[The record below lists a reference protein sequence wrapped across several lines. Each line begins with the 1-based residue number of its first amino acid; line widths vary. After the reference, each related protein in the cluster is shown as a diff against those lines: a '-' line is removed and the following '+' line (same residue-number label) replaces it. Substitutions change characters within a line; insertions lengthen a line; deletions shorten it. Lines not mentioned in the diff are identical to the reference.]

1 MQLVDTALAKR
12 DAEGKPVRV
21 ALCGAGYMGRGI
33 ALQILTGVRG
43 MTVSAIANRTL
54 SEAVRAYREAGVT
67 DVVTARS
74 AREVEEAVRRG
85 KPCVTD
91 DASHLCDA
99 EGIEAFVECTG
110 EIEFGGSM
118 ILRAIDR
125 GKHVVLMNA
134 ELDATAGP
142 ILKTYADRAG
152 IVYTSTDGDEP
163 GVAMNLVRFAETI
176 GYRPV
181 AAGNIKGM
189 LDPYRTPETQREF
202 AEKSGQK
209 PRMITSFADGTKL
222 GMELTVL
229 ANATGF
235 RVGRRG
241 AHGPKCKDVSEVVG
255 LFPPDQMLNGGL
267 VDYVLGAA
275 PGTGAWVIGHSDHPA
290 KQQYMKYFKM
300 GNGPFYCFYTPYH
313 LPHIQISTTI
323 ARAVL
328 FRDATVAPKA
338 GPRCEVVAV
347 AKRDL
352 KAGET
357 LDGIGGFTCYGVI
370 DNAGPGVSDRVLTMG
385 QAEGCR
391 LRRALAKDAPIA
403 LDDVDLPTGRL
414 CDRLRSEQNERFFS
428 RARGAGARAVGGRTM

>member
-1 MQLVDTALAKR
+1 MILVDTALAKR
-12 DAEGKPVRV
+12 HADGKPVRV

-33 ALQILTGVRG
+33 ALQLLTGVRG

-54 SEAVRAYREAGVT
+54 PEAVRAYREAGVT

-74 AREVEEAVRRG
+74 ARDAEDAVRAGR
-85 KPCVTD
+85 PCVTED
-91 DASHLCDA
+91 PAHLADA
-99 EGIEAFVECTG
+99 EGIECFVECTG
-110 EIEFGGSM
+110 EIELGASM

-125 GKHVVLMNA
+125 AKHVVLMNA

-142 ILKTYADRAG
+142 ILKARADRAG
-152 IVYTSTDGDEP
+152 VVYTNTDGDEP

-209 PRMITSFADGTKL
+209 AKMITSFADGTKL

-241 AHGPKCKDVSEVVG
+241 GHGPRCKDVSEVIG
-255 LFPPDQMLNGGL
+255 LFPPEQMLGGGL

-275 PGTGAWVIGHSDHPA
+275 PGTGAWVIGHSDHPI

-300 GNGPFYCFYTPYH
+300 GSGPFYCFYTPYH

-328 FRDATVAPKA
+328 FRDATVAPQG
-338 GPRCEVVAV
+338 GPRCEVLAV

-370 DNAGPGVSDRVLTMG
+370 DNAGPGISDRLLTMG

-391 LRRALAKDAPIA
+391 VRRALAKDAPIA
-403 LDDVDLPTGRL
+403 MDDVELPPGRL
-414 CDRLRSEQNERFFS
+414 CDRLRGEQNERFFT
-428 RARGAGARAVGGRTM
+428 RPAPAHAGATA

>member
-1 MQLVDTALAKR
+1 MNLVDTALAKR
-12 DAEGKPVRV
+12 HEEGNPVRV

-43 MTVSAIANRTL
+43 MTVCAISNRTL
-54 SEAVRAYREAGVT
+54 SEAHRAYREAGVT

-74 AREVEEAVRRG
+74 ARDVEDAVRRG
-85 KPCVTD
+85 RPCVTD
-91 DASHLCDA
+91 DPVHLADS
-99 EGIEAFVECTG
+99 EGIDCFVECTG
-110 EIEFGGSM
+110 EIDFGAAM

-142 ILKTYADRAG
+142 ILKTHADRAG
-152 IVYTSTDGDEP
+152 VIYTNTDGDEP
-163 GVAMNLVRFAETI
+163 GVAMNLVRFADTI
-176 GYRPV
+176 GYRAV
-181 AAGNIKGM
+181 AAGNIKGI
-189 LDPYRTPETQREF
+189 LDPYRTPETQRAF

-209 PRMITSFADGTKL
+209 PRVITAAADGTKL

-235 RVGRRG
+235 RVGRPG
-241 AHGPKCKDVSEVVG
+241 GHGPKCKDVSEVVG
-255 LFPPDQMLNGGL
+255 LLPPEQMLAGGL
-267 VDYVLGAA
+267 VDFVLGAA
-275 PGTGAWVIGHSDHPA
+275 PGTGAWVIGHCDHPI
-290 KQQYMKYFKM
+290 KQEYMKYFKM
-300 GNGPFYCFYTPYH
+300 GSGPFYCFYTPYH
-313 LPHIQISTTI
+313 LPHVQISTTI

-338 GPRCEVVAV
+338 GPRCEVIAV

-357 LDGIGGFTCYGVI
+357 LDGIGGFMCYGVI
-370 DNAGPGVSDRVLTMG
+370 DNAGPGISDRLLTMG
-385 QAEGCR
+385 QAEACR

-403 LDDVDLPTGRL
+403 LDDVELPPGRL
-414 CDRLRSEQNERFFS
+414 CDRLRREQNERFFPRPS
-428 RARGAGARAVGGRTM
+428 PARAGAPV

>member
-1 MQLVDTALAKR
+1 MILVDTALAKR
-12 DAEGKPVRV
+12 HAAGDPVRV

-33 ALQILTGVRG
+33 ALQLLTGVRG
-43 MTVSAIANRTL
+43 MTVCGIANRTIGQ
-54 SEAVRAYREAGVT
+54 AARAYREAGVDT
-67 DVVTARS
+67 VATVRS
-74 AREVEEAVRRG
+74 AREAEDAIRRG
-85 KPCVTD
+85 VPCITD
-91 DASHLCDA
+91 DPEHLCDA
-99 EGIEAFVECTG
+99 DGPEVFVECTG
-110 EIEFGGSM
+110 EIELGARVL
-118 ILRAIDR
+118 LRAMER

-142 ILKTYADRAG
+142 ILKTYADRASV
-152 IVYTSTDGDEP
+152 VYTNTDGDEP

-176 GYRPV
+176 GYKPV

-229 ANATGF
+229 ANGTGF
-235 RVGRRG
+235 RVGKRG
-241 AHGPKCKDVSEVVG
+241 AHGPRAKDVTEIVK
-255 LFPPDQMLNGGL
+255 LLPREQMLDGGL

-275 PGTGAWVIGHSDHPA
+275 PGTGAWVIGYNEHPG

-300 GNGPFYCFYTPYH
+300 GDGPFYCFYTPYH
-313 LPHIQISTTI
+313 LPHVQITTTI

-328 FRDATVAPKA
+328 FRDATVAPK
-338 GPRCEVVAV
+338 GPPRCEVIAV

-352 KAGET
+352 KEGEV

-370 DNAGPGVSDRVLTMG
+370 DNAGPGLSDRLLTMG

-391 LRRALAKDAPIA
+391 VRRALPKDSPITLA
-403 LDDVDLPTGRL
+403 DVDVAPGRL
-414 CDRLRSEQNERFFS
+414 CDRLRREQNERFFPS
-428 RARGAGARAVGGRTM
+428 RAPTGVAARA